1 MKIFLVT
8 VGIVAILVFVLLLLF
23 YITLLRRGER
33 YIAEIVEVNEGN
45 SFGKATYRHTLRVR
59 FIYQG
64 SEREVETLT
73 AFSSFFFSKK
83 KTMILR
89 ERYLVKQIHIIYNP
103 QKPFQTL
110 VVEWLWKDFLLCTV
124 WIAVGL
130 FIVLAGLLEWF

>member
-83 KTMILR
+83 KTIYQSKYGATKKSVEYQKLIDQ
-89 ERYLVKQIHIIYNP
+89 ERLYLHEP
-103 QKPFQTL
+103 GG
-110 VVEWLWKDFLLCTV
+110 E
-124 WIAVGL
+124 
-130 FIVLAGLLEWF
+130 